1 MRAWHLTAVAFHG
14 LLGTLNFIFW
24 PTFAAA
30 DRLAVGYI
38 TTTLHRIFVALQLS
52 AADAAAARAPRPV

>member
-1 MRAWHLTAVAFHG
+1 VRAWHLTAVAIHG
-14 LLGTLNFIFW
+14 LLGTLNLIFW

-38 TTTLHRIFVALQLS
+38 TTMLHGIFVALQLS
-52 AADAAAARAPRPV
+52 AAHAAARAVRAA